1 MQNLWRRLTTR
12 LILVGLLTVAWL
24 DVSSQTRRNPSSY
37 FTIVEPIAGSD
48 LPLHLSFVLT
58 KDFIHTPIAL
68 RKPKGEGPFRAV
80 LFLSGNGSGGMARA
94 RWAMLNAGYTMN
106 RFLEA
111 GYVVAYL
118 RYRGEVPLAYRRVE
132 KLEVERNIMDRSPLD
147 HDDVVSAI
155 EYVKRLPYVDA
166 NQVGMVG
173 LSHGGELIM
182 KVLSEI
188 DIGAAVCHE
197 PAAHEFLGLAMDK
210 LPPGEPQLQYEK
222 LARELA
228 DKEEAMS
235 RINRINTP
243 LLIVGRDEDHL
254 QGLFHLSY
262 RWLKEAG
269 KDAQWISFDHPRHG
283 FLLPR
288 RNPQGKY
295 EPDEIQLEAIDFV
308 IAYFD
313 QKLRP

>member
-1 MQNLWRRLTTR
+1 MVTWRIISK
-12 LILVGLLTVAWL
+12 LIVAGLITFPLMGVF
-24 DVSSQTRRNPSSY
+24 SQTRSRPASD
-37 FTIVEPIAGSD
+37 FTIIEPVAESD

-68 RKPKGEGPFRAV
+68 RKPKGEGPFPAV

-94 RWAMLNAGYTMN
+94 RWAMLNAGYSMN

-118 RYRGEVPLAYRRVE
+118 RYRGEVPLAYRQVE
-132 KLEVERNIMDRSPLD
+132 KLEVERNVMDRSPLD
-147 HDDVVSAI
+147 HDDVISAV
-155 EYVKRLPYVDA
+155 EYVKKLSYVDA

-182 KVLSEI
+182 KVLCEM

-197 PAAHEFLGLAMDK
+197 PAAHEFLALAMDK
-210 LPPGEPQLQYEK
+210 LPPGEPQLQSEQ

-228 DKEEAMS
+228 NKDEAMS
-235 RINRINTP
+235 RIKRINTP
-243 LLIVGRDEDHL
+243 LLISGRDEDHL
-254 QGLFHLSY
+254 QGLFRLSY
-262 RWLKEAG
+262 SLLKEAG

-283 FLLPR
+283 YLLPR
-288 RNPQGKY
+288 RNQAGKY
-295 EPDEIQLEAIDFV
+295 EPDEVQVEAIDFV

-313 QKLRP
+313 KKLRF